1 MARIA
6 SRKAR
11 QQRKAAERRKAIT
24 QQQKKN
30 AQVNAMRREQ
40 ALKAQGFTL
49 PTLTPTL
56 IQEKA
61 APVAPQR
68 VSTFTPEQSRVER
81 VRAYSEK
88 LSRIERVRINNT
100 PNRRQRKIFWEQLS
114 EEEMQKLGEMY
125 ATGVWE
131 PWEETLVAYDPAIHG
146 DIHDLV

>member
-1 MARIA
+1 MARVA

-30 AQVNAMRREQ
+30 AQVNAQRREQ
-40 ALKAQGFTL
+40 ALQAQAFTL

-56 IQEKA
+56 MQEKA
-61 APVAPQR
+61 APQR
-68 VSTFTPEQSRVER
+68 VSTFTPEESRVER

-88 LSRIERVRINNT
+88 LSRLERVRINNT
-100 PNRRQRKIFWEQLS
+100 PNRRQRKIYWEQLS

-125 ATGVWE
+125 STGVWE
-131 PWEETLVAYDPAIHG
+131 PWEETLVEYDPAIHG